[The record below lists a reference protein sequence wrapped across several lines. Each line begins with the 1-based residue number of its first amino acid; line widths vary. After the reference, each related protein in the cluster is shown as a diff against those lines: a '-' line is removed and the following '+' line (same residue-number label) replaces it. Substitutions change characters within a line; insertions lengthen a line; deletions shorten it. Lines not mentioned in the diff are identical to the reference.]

1 MIAEDAALTSVGIDI
16 GTTTTQII
24 ISRLTL
30 ANVMPGSH
38 VPKIEVSQ
46 KSILFVGSV
55 HFTPFIDRQRVDG
68 AALRE
73 IIAREYEKAGFLP
86 GDIDTGAI
94 IITGETAKKDNA
106 SQIIHSLAEFA
117 GDFVVATA
125 GPDLESIIAGKGSGA
140 EELSKRERSYVANV
154 DIGGGTTNIVFFD
167 AGKCAGTACV
177 NVGGRLFEVDE
188 LSRRIKYLAPAAKA
202 VIQALGL
209 NTELLMRA
217 DEVEMLKMLKPCLQ
231 EMVATVDRVVLREPL
246 TALDRELLMTDSL
259 PDHPVDAV
267 VYSGGVAKEINQA
280 GDPAWWKYGDVG
292 PLLATAF
299 CQGRLYTESRVV
311 EAEETLH
318 ATVLGAGAH
327 TVNVSGST
335 INIDANLL
343 PLRNL
348 PAVYPTVSEGD
359 GGKRIDWVEKAAL
372 FAESIYRT
380 VALVV
385 PEAWE
390 TSYEAVVALAQQLA
404 KQLPLIKG
412 SPKVIV
418 CHQDIAKVLGQ
429 TLRNIVG
436 ETPLV
441 CIDAVSLRHG
451 DYIDIA
457 KPRAHQDAVPV
468 IVKTL
473 VFTH

>member
-1 MIAEDAALTSVGIDI
+1 MISDDAALTSVGIDI

-30 ANVMPGSH
+30 SNVMPGSH

-46 KSILFVGSV
+46 KSILFIGGV
-55 HFTPFIDRQRVDG
+55 HFTPFIDRERVDG
-68 AALRE
+68 AALRK

-106 SQIIHSLAEFA
+106 SEIIHSLAEFA

-140 EELSKRERSYVANV
+140 EELSRQERSYVANI

-188 LSRRIKYLAPAAKA
+188 LSHRIKYMAPAAMA
-202 VIQALGL
+202 VARSLGF
-209 NTELLMRA
+209 
-217 DEVEMLKMLKPCLQ
+217 DVEKMMHAEEASMLRMLEACLD
-231 EMVATVDRVVLREPL
+231 EMVASVDRVVLKEKL
-246 TALDRELLMTDSL
+246 TALDGELLMTDSL
-259 PDHPVDAV
+259 PVHPIDAV
-267 VYSGGVAKEINQA
+267 VFSGGVAKEIYQA
-280 GDPAWWKYGDVG
+280 GDPSWYKYGDVG
-292 PLLATAF
+292 PLLALAF
-299 CQGRLYTESRVV
+299 RKGRLFTEHRVGD
-311 EAEETLH
+311 AEETLH

-327 TVNVSGST
+327 TVDVSGST
-335 INIDANLL
+335 ITIDEDLL
-343 PLRNL
+343 PLRNV
-348 PAVYPTVSEGD
+348 PAVYPKVTTD
-359 GGKRIDWVEKAAL
+359 GCSQKLDWVGAAEL
-372 FAESIYRT
+372 FSESIYRT

-385 PEAWE
+385 PDTWE
-390 TSYEAVVALAQQLA
+390 TSYEAIVNLANQFA
-404 KQLPLIKG
+404 WQLPIIKG
-412 SPKVIV
+412 TPKVIV

-429 TLRNIVG
+429 TLKNILG

-441 CIDAVSLRHG
+441 CIDAIDLKHG